1 MNPTPGFPW
10 PPTNLSG
17 MQFPSLDDL
26 KNRRTRKWTVYG
38 DDVLPLWIAESDFFT
53 SPPVKQAIRDAV
65 ERESFGYTPA
75 TSDLPE
81 ALSDFYAETYGWRP
95 DPEMVVAVPDVVR
108 GLLLAIQYMTRP
120 GSSVIVPVP
129 AYPPFL
135 ELPVTAGREKVEI
148 NAYDGLDLA
157 EIEEAFAAGAGSIL
171 LCSPNNPLGY
181 TLGEQFLT
189 DLVALADRYD
199 ARVLVDEI
207 HAPLVFEGRHIVAAG
222 LSEQAAKVCVTVT
235 ATSKAWNIAGLKCAQ
250 IIFTNPADKET
261 WRNMTGVA
269 KDGTSTIGVF
279 AAAACY
285 RDGGEHL
292 AGQLAYLRENRDWLV
307 EELPRR
313 IPGLQVSNPEA
324 TYLMW
329 LDFSGTAIGDE
340 VHPGAWLRRNAK
352 VALNEGTTFGT
363 GGEYCARLNFATSRE
378 ILAEGVN
385 RIAEAIAQVDADY

>member
-1 MNPTPGFPW
+1 
-10 PPTNLSG
+10 
-17 MQFPSLDDL
+17 MQFPTLEDL

-38 DDVLPLWIAESDFFT
+38 EDVLPLWIAESDFFT
-53 SPPVKQAIRDAV
+53 SPPVKQAVRDAV

-81 ALSDFYAETYGWRP
+81 TLADFYGQRYGWRP
-95 DPEMVVAVPDVVR
+95 DPSWVVTVPDVVR
-108 GLLLAIQYMTRP
+108 GLLLAVQYMTRP

-135 ELPVTAGREKVEI
+135 EIPETAGREMVEI
-148 NAYDGLDLA
+148 NAYGGLDLA
-157 EIEEAFAAGAGSIL
+157 EIENAFADGAGSIL

-181 TLGEQFLT
+181 TLSEEFLT
-189 DLVALADRYD
+189 DLIALADRYD

-207 HAPLVFEGRHIVAAG
+207 HAPLVFDGRHVVAAG
-222 LSEQAAKVCVTVT
+222 LSAQAAKVCVTVT

-250 IIFTNPADKET
+250 MILSHPADRQT
-261 WRNMTGVA
+261 WQKMTGVA

-285 RDGGEHL
+285 REGAGHL
-292 AGQLAYLRENRDWLV
+292 DEQLTYLSANRDWLV
-307 EELPRR
+307 GELPRR
-313 IPGLQVSNPEA
+313 VPGLQVVNPEA

-329 LDFSGTAIGDE
+329 LDFSGTAIGTLVE
-340 VHPGAWLRRNAK
+340 PAAWLRTHAR
-352 VALNEGTTFGT
+352 VALNEGTSFGT

-378 ILAEGVN
+378 ILEEGVR
-385 RIAEAIAQVDADY
+385 RIAEAVGAAGTTVGSSGAEPETADAD

>member
-1 MNPTPGFPW
+1 MNPTPAFP
-10 PPTNLSG
+10 PGATNVAG
-17 MQFPSLDDL
+17 MQFPSLDEL

-75 TSDLPE
+75 TSDLPQ
-81 ALSDFYAETYGWRP
+81 ALSDFYAGAYGWRP
-95 DPEMVVAVPDVVR
+95 DPGMVVAVPDVVR
-108 GLLLAIQYMTRP
+108 GLLLAIRYMTRP
-120 GSSVIVPVP
+120 GSPVVVPVP

-135 ELPVTAGREKVEI
+135 ELPETADREKVEV

-157 EIEEAFAAGAGSIL
+157 EIEEAFRNGAGSIL

-181 TLGEQFLT
+181 TLSEEFLT

-207 HAPLVFEGRHIVAAG
+207 HAPLVFSGRHIVAAG
-222 LSEQAAKVCVTVT
+222 LNEQAAKVCVTVT

-250 IIFTNPADKET
+250 IIFTNPVDKET
-261 WRNMTGVA
+261 WGKMTGVA

-285 RDGGEHL
+285 REGGDHL
-292 AGQLAYLRENRDWLV
+292 DEQLAYLRGNRDWLV
-307 EELPRR
+307 EELPKRV
-313 IPGLQVSNPEA
+313 PGLQVSNPEA

-329 LDFSGTAIGDE
+329 LDFSGTVIGDL
-340 VHPGAWLRRNAK
+340 VQPAAWLRRNAK

-378 ILAEGVN
+378 LLEEGV
-385 RIAEAIAQVDADY
+385 RRMAEAVAQVDAED